1 MENQIE
7 IGRNHHEVTAMSGDT
22 WAIVVATAFGP
33 IAAVLVSFLRE
44 GRAAI
49 RDRRLFVFRTLM
61 ATRKQIISLEH
72 VAALN
77 LVEVKFYGCKNIETA
92 WRQYLSH
99 LNTNSLPEY
108 EKWDQIRH
116 NLLAKM
122 LSEMSQKLGF
132 KYDTLDIFQGGYS
145 PEGLAHRDA
154 VSVGALEYIRELSV
168 GKKTVPVSILDTS
181 TQHTNIAED
190 HSQP

>member
-1 MENQIE
+1 
-7 IGRNHHEVTAMSGDT
+7 MSSDT

-33 IAAVLVSFLRE
+33 IAAVLVSFIRE

-61 ATRKQIISLEH
+61 ATRKQIISAEH
-72 VAALN
+72 VGALN
-77 LVEVKFYGCKNIETA
+77 LVEVEFYGCKNIETA

-99 LNTNSLPEY
+99 LNTNPQSEY
-108 EKWDQIRH
+108 EQWNQVRH

-122 LSEMSQKLGF
+122 LSEMSKKLGF

-145 PEGLAHRDA
+145 PDGLAHRDA
-154 VSVGALEYIRELSV
+154 VAVGALEYIRELSV
-168 GKKTVPVSILDTS
+168 GMKTIPISILDPS
-181 TQHTNIAED
+181 TQRAKIGDD
-190 HSQP
+190 HPQP